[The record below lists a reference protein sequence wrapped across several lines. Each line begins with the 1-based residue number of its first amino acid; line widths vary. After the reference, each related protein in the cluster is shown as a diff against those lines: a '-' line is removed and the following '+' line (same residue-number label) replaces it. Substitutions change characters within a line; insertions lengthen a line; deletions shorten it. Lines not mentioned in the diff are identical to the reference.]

1 MIRFLSRFAA
11 PLTIAALM
19 AAAPAAQAGVIF
31 SDSFDGEGID
41 NALDFGGFDNW
52 NVSAGTVD
60 YIRSGVQF
68 GINCAGGAG
77 GCVDL
82 DGSKNNAGVMS
93 SKVVYNLLAGETYFF
108 SVGLSGS
115 QVNESN
121 GAAPN
126 QVRFGFAADNFSM
139 GNESPTFLAFEPVTL
154 QKNDPFATYTLAY
167 TPTINVSTRLVIS
180 NSGGKGQALGDNV
193 GLILD
198 NARLEVPEP
207 GTLALLGLGLAA
219 LGLRRR
225 RTA

>member
-11 PLTIAALM
+11 PLTVAALL
-19 AAAPAAQAGVIF
+19 AAAPAVQAAVVF
-31 SDSFDGEGID
+31 SDNFNSESSG
-41 NALDFGGFDNW
+41 NALDFNAFDNW
-52 NVSAGTVD
+52 TVSAGTVD

-82 DGSKNNAGVMS
+82 DGSTNNAGVMS
-93 SKVVYNLLAGETYFF
+93 SIAVYNLLAGETYFF
-108 SVGLSGS
+108 SVALSGS
-115 QVNESN
+115 QVTENN

-126 QVRFGFAADNFSM
+126 QVRFGFAAANFNQAS
-139 GNESPTFLAFEPVTL
+139 NTPAFLDFQSVTR

-167 TPTINVSTRLVIS
+167 TPTTNVSTRLVIS
-180 NSGGKGQALGDNV
+180 GSGGQGQALGDNV

-225 RTA
+225 RAA